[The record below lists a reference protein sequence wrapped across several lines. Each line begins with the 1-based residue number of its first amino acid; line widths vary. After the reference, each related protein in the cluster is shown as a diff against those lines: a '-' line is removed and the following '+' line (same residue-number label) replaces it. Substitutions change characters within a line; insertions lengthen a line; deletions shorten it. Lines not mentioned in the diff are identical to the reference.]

1 MAQFLQHPTDCTLS
15 CMTFPG
21 MFFRGITRETKHA
34 QMGADS
40 PRSSCYP
47 QGNCCGICGRTF
59 GKPTLNYSQFV
70 FPATPE
76 LNLVSEV
83 YRASVIFETLNPN
96 VRTFTEPFPPRHSP
110 QLITGQIIDRFGENI
125 QTFQEQVK
133 WDSESSCLNILL
145 QRSHTLFAVTNTKF
159 ISWGKYSI
167 LELF

>member
-21 MFFRGITRETKHA
+21 MCFRGITRETKHA

-40 PRSSCYP
+40 PRSCYP

-76 LNLVSEV
+76 LILVSEV
-83 YRASVIFETLNPN
+83 YRASVIFENLESQCAHIYWTLPSSAFSPADHGPN
-96 VRTFTEPFPPRHSP
+96 HRPVWWEHSDISGTSEMRQRK
-110 QLITGQIIDRFGENI
+110 QLSKHITPAQP
-125 QTFQEQVK
+125 
-133 WDSESSCLNILL
+133 
-145 QRSHTLFAVTNTKF
+145 HTLC
-159 ISWGKYSI
+159 SH
-167 LELF
+167 